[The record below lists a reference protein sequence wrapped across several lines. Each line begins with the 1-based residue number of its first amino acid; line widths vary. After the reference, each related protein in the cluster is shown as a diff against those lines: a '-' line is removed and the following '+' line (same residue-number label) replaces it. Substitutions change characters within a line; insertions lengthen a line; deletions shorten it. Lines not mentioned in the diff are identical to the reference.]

1 MAYSELIEEAR
12 TLTERN
18 IAEVT
23 DFIKF
28 LKAKQTDEKKEQRRC
43 SDLLKGRLKFMA
55 DDFDDTPDCFGGYL

>member
-28 LKAKQTDEKKEQRRC
+28 LKAKQTDEKKN
-43 SDLLKGRLKFMA
+43 KG
-55 DDFDDTPDCFGGYL
+55 DVQIC